1 MQSRLFLSSIYKFI
15 SLHWISE
22 YWAHYLFG
30 FIILNVC
37 KQFCFVVF
45 SSSSSSKMC
54 WSFESMKARISHI
67 QLFSINTVES
77 LSINKFDLIIS
88 VWSTLAHIFISFVFR
103 SHEWQNSEQLA
114 RWINLISTEVVE
126 SDRDREN
133 SQHWSWL
140 KISLFRW
147 CEFRLFTIK

>member
-15 SLHWISE
+15 FIFLHWISE

-30 FIILNVC
+30 FIILNVR
-37 KQFCFVVF
+37 KQFRFVVF
-45 SSSSSSKMC
+45 SSSSSKMC

-88 VWSTLAHIFISFVFR
+88 VWSTLAHIFISFEFR

-133 SQHWSWL
+133 SQH
-140 KISLFRW
+140 
-147 CEFRLFTIK
+147 